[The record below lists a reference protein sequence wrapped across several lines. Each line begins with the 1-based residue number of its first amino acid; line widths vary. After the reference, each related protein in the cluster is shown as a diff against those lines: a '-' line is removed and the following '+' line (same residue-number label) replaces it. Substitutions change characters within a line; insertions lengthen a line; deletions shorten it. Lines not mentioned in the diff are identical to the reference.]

1 MIVLGIDPGTLR
13 MGYGVIE
20 NRQDTPVLIACGV
33 LLAPRRL
40 PLGQRLV
47 LLYEQLQEVLS
58 RYTPDQVAVEEP
70 FIARNVRS
78 AMAIGE
84 ARAIAILAACIKE
97 LPVASYSPAQVKS
110 SVSDYGRSDKR
121 QVQEAVR
128 LLLGLAK
135 PPEPYDASDA
145 LAIAI
150 CHLRHSRLSKLLP

>member
-1 MIVLGIDPGTLR
+1 MIILGIDPGTLR

-20 NRQDTPVLIACGV
+20 DKQGTPMLVACGV
-33 LLAPRRL
+33 LPASRKLS
-40 PLGQRLV
+40 LGQRLV
-47 LLYEQLQEVLS
+47 VLYEQLQEVLA
-58 RYTPDQVAVEEP
+58 RYTPDQVAIEEP
-70 FIARNVRS
+70 FVAHNVRS
-78 AMAIGE
+78 AMAIGA
-84 ARAIAILAACIKE
+84 ARAIAILAVSLRG

-135 PPEPYDASDA
+135 PPAPYDASDA

-150 CHLRHSRLSKLLP
+150 CHLRQSRLAKLLP